1 MKQVGRH
8 ERVGVGDKGSRFGE
22 DRGLGGLGGGLE
34 CEGGPHLPPVAV
46 RVQGGGGTPADQL
59 VEGAEEQGQ
68 LVVAVHLDLI
78 YHSTSTILEYQLLSY
93 SEE

>member
-1 MKQVGRH
+1 MTRGWRGPGRVGEEGLKQVGRH

-59 VEGAEEQGQ
+59 QPSWN
-68 LVVAVHLDLI
+68 I
-78 YHSTSTILEYQLLSY
+78 TC
-93 SEE
+93 

>member
-59 VEGAEEQGQ
+59 VEGAEEQGP
-68 LVVAVHLDLI
+68 LVMAVHI
-78 YHSTSTILEYQLLSY
+78 S
-93 SEE
+93 